1 MTGWKDSK
9 ALVSCATQTNLN
21 DVSDPPFP
29 KVAQGESMTVP
40 HKKGSQAT
48 LPCPQ
53 ITEITNKLGK
63 CISWDALIVNNLG
76 W

>member
-48 LPCPQ
+48 IPHPQ
-53 ITEITNKLGK
+53 ITDIPYKLGK
-63 CISWDALIVNNLG
+63 FIAQDALLAMEL